1 MIRKIILIFALL
13 MYAAHTG
20 ENEDNQKKEIE
31 KRIYAFTNIPKFI
44 SCGVGGNQDN
54 LSVYE
59 FKYPER
65 QQDKTGY
72 ETKTGSAMLKIN
84 KISEKN
90 IKLLIPTIKDE
101 KAEEA
106 AMLIKQQY
114 KAYCDCLAKSFGLK
128 KEIYF
133 FGKCKKKYCDVK
145 CSFCGGEGKNATRIC
160 RACKG
165 TGKMITSET
174 DTKIISKIKSLKK
187 ELLDEKINLEN
198 EKKELVE
205 MIFGYEGE

>member
-1 MIRKIILIFALL
+1 MKIILLFAVFA
-13 MYAAHTG
+13 YSAHTG
-20 ENEDNQKKEIE
+20 ENDDKQKKEIE
-31 KRIYAFTNIPKFI
+31 KRIEAFTNIPKFI
-44 SCGVGGNQDN
+44 ACGVGGNQDN

-90 IKLLIPTIKDE
+90 IKLLIPNIKDE

-133 FGKCKKKYCDVK
+133 FGKCKKKYREVK
-145 CSFCGGEGKNATRIC
+145 CSFCGGEGKNATRVC

-165 TGKMITSET
+165 SGKMITSET

-187 ELLDEKINLEN
+187 ELRDEKINCEN
-198 EKKELVE
+198 EKKELGE
-205 MIFGYEGE
+205 MIFGYDGE